1 MTLKNF
7 LRQSAEQGKKITSED
22 LEKIQKIKKILY
34 RINTDFHNAEPTIGT
49 LEKISDTYDFRW
61 FKDKNSTR
69 LIDRREYIEAHPE
82 IQDRLNFSFSLS
94 VDDIIAQKIPKKVMG
109 CTGIAKLFAKYA
121 EEEQLDCFAVYTARI
136 QDLEDK
142 RNGKRDIVNGHQ
154 IIAVQFSD
162 GVRMFDPGLQNGLQ
176 FYRDS
181 NEQEIV
187 VDVPR
192 MLLGKKLVPQKS
204 KDPWTQRQA
213 GTVVTCIE
221 PSQCLE
227 HIKSYKDLE
236 NRYLTSESTQSIHEP
251 QNG

>member
-1 MTLKNF
+1 MS
-7 LRQSAEQGKKITSED
+7 LRDILQQSAEQKKTFTSED

-94 VDDIIAQKIPKKVMG
+94 ADDIIAQKIPKKVMG

-121 EEEQLDCFAVYTARI
+121 EEEQLDCFAVYTAKI
-136 QDLEDK
+136 QNLEDK
-142 RNGKRDIVNGHQ
+142 KHGKRDIVNGHQ

-162 GVRMFDPGLQNGLQ
+162 GVHMFDPGLQNGLQ
-176 FYRDS
+176 FYKDNS
-181 NEQEIV
+181 GQEIV

-192 MLLGKKLVPQKS
+192 MLLGKELVSQRGD
-204 KDPWTQRQA
+204 DPWAERQA
-213 GTVVTCIE
+213 GTVITCVE
-221 PSQCLE
+221 PAQKLE

-236 NRYLTSESTQSIHEP
+236 KRYLVNESIQGLHEK
-251 QNG
+251 QNE